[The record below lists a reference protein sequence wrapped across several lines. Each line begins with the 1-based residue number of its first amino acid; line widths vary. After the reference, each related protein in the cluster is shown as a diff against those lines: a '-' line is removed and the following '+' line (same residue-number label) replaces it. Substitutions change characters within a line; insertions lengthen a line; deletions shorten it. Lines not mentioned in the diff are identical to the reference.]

1 MPVLEVCER
10 GYLIQLK
17 EYERGTLQKGNGLDF
32 GGGGGVGRRGTDKRP
47 EHLLLFRC
55 KSHICDVKVLPQYNN
70 KIHRE
75 QRKTKQ
81 ATIEITLINN
91 PDTCKACLITDK

>member
-32 GGGGGVGRRGTDKRP
+32 GGGGGGL
-47 EHLLLFRC
+47 E
-55 KSHICDVKVLPQYNN
+55 DVALTNDLNIYCYSDAKV
-70 KIHRE
+70 
-75 QRKTKQ
+75 TFVM
-81 ATIEITLINN
+81 
-91 PDTCKACLITDK
+91 